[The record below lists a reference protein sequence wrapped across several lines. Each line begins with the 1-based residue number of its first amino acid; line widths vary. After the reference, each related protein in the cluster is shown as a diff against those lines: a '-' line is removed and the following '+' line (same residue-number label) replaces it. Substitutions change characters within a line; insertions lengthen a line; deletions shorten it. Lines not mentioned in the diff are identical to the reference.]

1 MWVGIL
7 EIMQPHVALVRI
19 CLILTTAGMAGACAS
34 DQASRYFLSEKL
46 APRSV
51 EQVVLLNAA
60 PARRYEIIAEFQ
72 ARGSSPETMRKKAA
86 EVGADAVIVVL
97 AGGYRATSSEWASDA
112 TYSSYYTRII
122 GTAIRYFKE

>member
-1 MWVGIL
+1 
-7 EIMQPHVALVRI
+7 
-19 CLILTTAGMAGACAS
+19 MAGACAS